1 MLIAGR
7 RENNS
12 GGGCRQR
19 HSYQCLAHDMRT
31 MRILVGCWLT
41 TSLAYSQ
48 AVSREAVTGSLC
60 VAAVQQPKPGE
71 KFSAEPKGLYR
82 VRVFSMQ
89 IDNQPTIRA
98 LADRGVLV
106 GPLSLKDKHTIRIF
120 GDGRQVESFRFKFSP
135 YSSSELCLLYER
147 FYQDWVL
154 WDCKQASAWRLCKK
168 APPKHSD
175 R

>member
-1 MLIAGR
+1 MLAAR
-7 RENNS
+7 RGEDHSNS
-12 GGGCRQR
+12 RCRQH
-19 HSYQCLAHDMRT
+19 HSYQCLAHDMRA
-31 MRILVGCWLT
+31 MRILVAYLLA

-48 AVSREAVTGSLC
+48 AVSSEAVTGSLC

-82 VRVFSMQ
+82 VRVFSIQ

-120 GDGRQVESFRFKFSP
+120 GDGRQVESFRFKFSSYP
-135 YSSSELCLLYER
+135 SSELCLLYER
-147 FYQDWVL
+147 FYQNWFL

-168 APPKHSD
+168 AP
-175 R
+175 